1 MIRQLS
7 FPRKPVAGKGKVNV
21 GIAINHKSC
30 SINKVVVKYQ
40 GRTSLG
46 SRQQDIPGGRGPV
59 EGESRGLQAAWEL
72 EEPLRNMEVVGKH
85 LVRRRDSKFEGQNKI
100 PAVEEVFHSS

>member
-7 FPRKPVAGKGKVNV
+7 FPCKPIAGKREVNV
-21 GIAINHKSC
+21 AINHKSC
-30 SINKVVVKYQ
+30 SIFQ

-46 SRQQDIPGGRGPV
+46 SRHQDLPGRRCPV
-59 EGESRGLQAAWEL
+59 EGESGCLQAAWEL
-72 EEPLRNMEVVGKH
+72 KEPLRNMEVVGKH
-85 LVRRRDSKFEGQNKI
+85 LVRRRDSKFKGQNKI

>member
-1 MIRQLS
+1 MIGQLS

-30 SINKVVVKYQ
+30 SIQKMVEKFQ
-40 GRTSLG
+40 GRT
-46 SRQQDIPGGRGPV
+46 RRHQDIPGGRGPV
-59 EGESRGLQAAWEL
+59 EGESGCLQAAWEL

-85 LVRRRDSKFEGQNKI
+85 LVRRRDSKFKGQNKI

>member
-7 FPRKPVAGKGKVNV
+7 FPCKPIAGKREVN
-21 GIAINHKSC
+21 IAINHKSC

-46 SRQQDIPGGRGPV
+46 SRHQDLPGRRCPV
-59 EGESRGLQAAWEL
+59 EGESGCLQAAGEL
-72 EEPLRNMEVVGKH
+72 EEPLRNMEVVRKH
-85 LVRRRDSKFEGQNKI
+85 LVRNILISTPWI
-100 PAVEEVFHSS
+100 

>member
-7 FPRKPVAGKGKVNV
+7 FPCKPIAGKREVNV
-21 GIAINHKSC
+21 AINHKSC
-30 SINKVVVKYQ
+30 SIYKVVVKFQ

-46 SRQQDIPGGRGPV
+46 SRHQDLPGRRCPV
-59 EGESRGLQAAWEL
+59 EGESGCLQAAWEL

-85 LVRRRDSKFEGQNKI
+85 LVRDKSTLVTWLGHI
-100 PAVEEVFHSS
+100 